1 MCHGVYVEV
10 SEHLV
15 VYSFCLMGPVVKRG
29 ASLVSK
35 YTYSLSHLVSPVP
48 TFESFSNISS

>member
-15 VYSFCLMGPVVKRG
+15 VYSLCLMGPVVKCG